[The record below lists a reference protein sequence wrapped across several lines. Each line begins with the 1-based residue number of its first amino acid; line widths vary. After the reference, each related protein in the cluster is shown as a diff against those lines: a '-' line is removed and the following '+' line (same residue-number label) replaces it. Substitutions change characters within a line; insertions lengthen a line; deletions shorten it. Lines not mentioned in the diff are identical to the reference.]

1 MLRKFLGRW
10 HKNGKPPSRRIAALK
25 NETWTL
31 LKQAESKELYKW
43 EMRDEVS
50 NERTILYRG
59 KTFLYVDGE
68 RKQAMSEPI
77 FKSLEL
83 ASAWFDKE

>member
-1 MLRKFLGRW
+1 
-10 HKNGKPPSRRIAALK
+10 LK

>member
-1 MLRKFLGRW
+1 MTDD
-10 HKNGKPPSRRIAALK
+10 A
-25 NETWTL
+25 
-31 LKQAESKELYKW
+31 
-43 EMRDEVS
+43 S
-50 NERTILYRG
+50 NERTILFRG
-59 KTFLYVDGE
+59 KTFIYVDGE